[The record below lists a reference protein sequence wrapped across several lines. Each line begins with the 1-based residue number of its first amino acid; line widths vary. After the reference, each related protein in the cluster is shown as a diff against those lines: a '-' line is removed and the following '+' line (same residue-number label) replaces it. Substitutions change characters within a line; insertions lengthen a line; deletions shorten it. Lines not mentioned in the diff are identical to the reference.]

1 MSQQLIEDIKI
12 QLTLKNKSRR
22 WLAKKI
28 GISAVYAKEILDG
41 TKPGRP
47 QVEKMQ
53 VLLAELQSGKY
64 DKEDS

>member
-22 WLAKKI
+22 WLAKKL

-47 QVEKMQ
+47 QIEKMQ
-53 VLLAELQSGKY
+53 ILLAELQTGKY
-64 DKEDS
+64 DQEEN

>member
-41 TKPGRP
+41 TKQGRP
-47 QVEKMQ
+47 QAEKMQ

>member
-22 WLAKKI
+22 WLAKKL

-47 QVEKMQ
+47 QIEKMQ
-53 VLLAELQSGKY
+53 VLLAELQTGKY
-64 DKEDS
+64 DQEEN